1 MSHQIQEFWMISK
14 KVYISEFNIC
24 ILYFSIPL
32 NKVKKY
38 AKTRLIQNRKYN
50 HFYIEE
56 VDFVWQL
63 F

>member
-38 AKTRLIQNRKYN
+38 AKLGWFKIGN
-50 HFYIEE
+50 III
-56 VDFVWQL
+56 FVL
-63 F
+63 KR